1 MDAKLIEKIIIVRDK
16 YFYGP
21 EVFQGIIMV
30 ETIKEGTPDFKADHT
45 LDMVQTEPSKVYYS
59 PDYSSAE
66 KKAQLSRIPDY
77 RPQLFWQPELKQNS
91 FEFFTSDLTGIFKIK
106 VEGFQKNG
114 KGISIEKTF
123 KVTE

>member
-1 MDAKLIEKIIIVRDK
+1 MVPNSPRRSLRDK
-16 YFYGP
+16 YFYRP

-66 KKAQLSRIPDY
+66 KRAQLSRIPDY
-77 RPQLFWQPELKQNS
+77 RPQLFWQTELKQNS

-114 KGISIEKTF
+114 KGISLEKTF